1 MQVMQVLEKKYKVQE
16 FLKKDDFAEN
26 QLYELLNGVIVKRS
40 SPSPAH
46 QIVLGKLFDA
56 IYNFLK
62 ANNLGTIFFAPIDVF
77 LDEENLVL
85 PDLVFVA
92 ESKKH
97 IITENGIEGSPD
109 LVVEILSPSTARYDR
124 GEKMKLYKRHQICE
138 YWIIDPKAFSVEIY
152 FYQNE
157 DYDLKEYAIE
167 KGEVKSNVLEN
178 FVLKIEEI
186 F

>member
-46 QIVLGKLFDA
+46 QSTLLALAKKLDDFTRNKQLGK
-56 IYNFLK
+56 
-62 ANNLGTIFFAPIDVF
+62 IFVAPIDIF

-97 IITENGIEGSPD
+97 IITENGIEGSPN

-124 GEKMKLYKRHQICE
+124 GEKMKLYKRHQIHE
-138 YWIIDPKAFSVEIY
+138 YWIIDPKALSVEIY

-167 KGEVKSNVLEN
+167 KGEVKSNVLES

>member
-1 MQVMQVLEKKYKVQE
+1 M
-16 FLKKDDFAEN
+16 
-26 QLYELLNGVIVKRS
+26 
-40 SPSPAH
+40 
-46 QIVLGKLFDA
+46 
-56 IYNFLK
+56 
-62 ANNLGTIFFAPIDVF
+62 
-77 LDEENLVL
+77 
-85 PDLVFVA
+85 A

-109 LVVEILSPSTARYDR
+109 LVVEILSPGTARYDR
-124 GEKMKLYKRHQICE
+124 GEKMKLYKRHQIRE

-152 FYQNE
+152 VYQSK